1 MFEKVLYQRLVDAY
15 KRHYGTGKL
24 LVDQEI
30 ETYMRRRGISRK
42 EAITKLAED
51 QGIT

>member
-1 MFEKVLYQRLVDAY
+1 LFEKVLYQRLVDAY
-15 KRHYGTGKL
+15 RRHYGTGKL